1 MYVVK
6 NKDGLLMKV
15 LVFPATPPCVAMFHE
30 NVVLELAEKFE
41 TKEEALATILDL
53 IVYHDEH
60 FSKFDGY
67 SVEKIS

>member
-30 NVVLELAEKFE
+30 NVVTRVGRE
-41 TKEEALATILDL
+41 
-53 IVYHDEH
+53 V
-60 FSKFDGY
+60 
-67 SVEKIS
+67 